1 MSFTID
7 LNGGAP
13 WGFAIAGG
21 VDKNQPVTV
30 SKVGSPYLQI
40 FFDQKMVSL
49 AIIIF
54 LKIICG
60 GNYLW
65 LHSKNNYKM
74 ISSAAV
80 YYKKARRHALNV
92 LQTCFFIKILID
104 AHFVLTAGRFSHY
117 TA

>member
-92 LQTCFFIKILID
+92 LQTCFSSKF
-104 AHFVLTAGRFSHY
+104 
-117 TA
+117 